1 MFGLTRDFVRN
12 GGVFMVLERPD
23 GLRMDELS
31 SVQVGMLAS
40 NRIARVLPVHIR
52 EVDLKVTLQYDIAG
66 FKMLSHALKTEKIK
80 LHVLYGL
87 LFQIADTLLES
98 RQYMLESC
106 KFILQEDYLFVNGSL
121 DQGGIGMI
129 YVPIQDAAQTDVP
142 QQFRELVIRLM
153 AHVQQLQ
160 GEGIQ
165 RVLQLCHEESWDIRH
180 LRELLLELYANG
192 QKSEDDP
199 EKTTAPSVHPAAEP
213 GMEAKLHVVSH
224 GTHQGLESEPG
235 SFLFKRR
242 GIMSSALETGQP
254 QPFLP
259 RSGERSAV
267 ESEKPSNHDSK
278 KRMFKRSSADSGED
292 QNLETDV
299 DDEGKDAGSAK
310 VTYIALGCMVGM
322 ALIWRFIY
330 MEQPGQM
337 EMMVSSVLSI
347 ILLGA
352 AVWAWKGR
360 GRFSFPVLG
369 KRQRESGGE
378 DEMFQESWRWNNQA
392 GHAGQFAARR
402 SDDPSKGQDALLG
415 SDAASESPHLNT
427 NVHRMVDMPY
437 NRRQGSMVQDLPH
450 PHFSDKEQLQDS
462 AASTENGMRFD
473 VSREATVN
481 LQSMKEA
488 GGFKGA
494 DTGLPLYYLERRSAA
509 GEPGERM
516 DIRGASFVIGRSAD
530 MVQWVDGAAGVSRA
544 HVELSRNKTGYA
556 IKDLGSVNGTVL
568 QGQLLAPYKE
578 YPLHDGDSFIL
589 AESVYTYRAV
599 QSL

>member
-129 YVPIQDAAQTDVP
+129 YVPIQDAAQTDIH

-199 EKTTAPSVHPAAEP
+199 EKTTASSVHPAAVS

-224 GTHQGLESEPG
+224 GTHQGLESEPE
-235 SFLFKRR
+235 SFLFKRK

-278 KRMFKRSSADSGED
+278 KRMFKRSSVDSGED
-292 QNLETDV
+292 QNLEPDV

-337 EMMVSSVLSI
+337 EMMVSSALSI

-360 GRFSFPVLG
+360 GRFSFPALG

-378 DEMFQESWRWNNQA
+378 EEMFQESWRWNNQA
-392 GHAGQFAARR
+392 GHAGPFAARR
-402 SDDPSKGQDALLG
+402 SDDPSKLQDPLPG
-415 SDAASESPHLNT
+415 SDAAPEGPHLNT
-427 NVHRMVDMPY
+427 NVHRMDMPY

-462 AASTENGMRFD
+462 AASTENSMRFD

-494 DTGLPLYYLERRSAA
+494 DTGLPLYYLERRSPA

-530 MVQWVDGAAGVSRA
+530 MVQWVDAAVGVSRA

-599 QSL
+599 QSV

>member
-66 FKMLSHALKTEKIK
+66 FKMLSHALKTKKIK

-129 YVPIQDAAQTDVP
+129 YVPIQDAAWTDVP

-199 EKTTAPSVHPAAEP
+199 EKTTAPSVQPAAAS
-213 GMEAKLHVVSH
+213 GMEAELHAVSH
-224 GTHQGLESEPG
+224 GMLRGLESEPE

-259 RSGERSAV
+259 RSGERSA
-267 ESEKPSNHDSK
+267 EEPEKPSNYDSKK

-292 QNLETDV
+292 RSLETDV

-337 EMMVSSVLSI
+337 EMMVSSALSI

-369 KRQRESGGE
+369 KRQQESGGE

-392 GHAGQFAARR
+392 GHAGPFAARQ
-402 SDDPSKGQDALLG
+402 SDDPSKMQDSLLG
-415 SDAASESPHLNT
+415 SDAAPERPHLNT
-427 NVHRMVDMPY
+427 NVHRMDMP
-437 NRRQGSMVQDLPH
+437 NNSWQGSMVQDLPH

-494 DTGLPLYYLERRSAA
+494 DTRLPLYYLERRSAA

-599 QSL
+599 QSV

>member
-106 KFILQEDYLFVNGSL
+106 KFILQEDYLFFNGSL

-129 YVPIQDAAQTDVP
+129 YVPIQDAAEIDVL

-192 QKSEDDP
+192 QKSVDDP
-199 EKTTAPSVHPAAEP
+199 EKTTTPSVHPAAAS

-224 GTHQGLESEPG
+224 GTHQGLESEPE

-242 GIMSSALETGQP
+242 GIASSALETGQP
-254 QPFLP
+254 QSFLLQ
-259 RSGERSAV
+259 SGERSAE
-267 ESEKPSNHDSK
+267 ESDKPSNHDSK
-278 KRMFKRSSADSGED
+278 KKMMFKRSSADSGED
-292 QNLETDV
+292 LETDV
-299 DDEGKDAGSAK
+299 GDDSKDAGAAK
-310 VTYIALGCMVGM
+310 GTYIALGCMVGM

-337 EMMVSSVLSI
+337 EMMVSAVLSI

-352 AVWAWKGR
+352 AAWAWKGR
-360 GRFSFPVLG
+360 GKFSFPVLG
-369 KRQRESGGE
+369 KRHQRESGSE

-402 SDDPSKGQDALLG
+402 TDDPIKGQDPLLG
-415 SDAASESPHLNT
+415 SDAASESPPLNT
-427 NVHRMVDMPY
+427 NVHRMDMPY
-437 NRRQGSMVQDLPH
+437 NRRQESLERDLPYLH
-450 PHFSDKEQLQDS
+450 SSDKEEQLADS
-462 AASTENGMRFD
+462 AASAEKGVRFD

-494 DTGLPLYYLERRSAA
+494 DRGLPLYYLERRSAA
-509 GEPGERM
+509 GAPGERM

-568 QGQLLAPYKE
+568 QGQLLDRK
-578 YPLHDGDSFIL
+578 
-589 AESVYTYRAV
+589 SVV
-599 QSL
+599 